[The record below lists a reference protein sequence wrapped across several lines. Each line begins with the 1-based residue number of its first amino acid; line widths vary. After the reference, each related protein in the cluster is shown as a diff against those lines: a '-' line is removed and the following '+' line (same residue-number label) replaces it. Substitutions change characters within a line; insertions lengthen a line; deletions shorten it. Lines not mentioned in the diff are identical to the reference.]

1 MLAAASVYTI
11 IFLDSQISEN
21 FAGLRQN
28 LVFRGRILANL
39 GFNHKTP
46 GLRNTAAVLFGAEPG
61 FARDKPM
68 IYPWQARDLPVT
80 QSWVVKDC

>member
-1 MLAAASVYTI
+1 MYVCMY
-11 IFLDSQISEN
+11 LDSQISEN

-28 LVFRGRILANL
+28 LVFRGRILPNL
-39 GFNHKTP
+39 GFKLKTS
-46 GLRNTAAVLFGAEPG
+46 GLRNTAAVLFGADPG

-80 QSWVVKDC
+80 RSWVVKDC